1 MGRHSKPD
9 PEDSVDE
16 PSDEELGHLD
26 GGYPDAAE
34 YPGSARPP
42 GADYRYDAGEEV
54 FLADEGDYADE
65 DEDEDLPTED
75 TAPGGAVI
83 AATGGAEGSAS
94 ALSSPSSPSSWW
106 WAP

>member
-65 DEDEDLPTED
+65 DEDEDLPAED
-75 TAPGGAVI
+75 TFAAGTSDDYPEFPPRPPVRKRSPTAV
-83 AATGGAEGSAS
+83 
-94 ALSSPSSPSSWW
+94 PW
-106 WAP
+106 